1 MAHGKG
7 LLIVIG
13 PAKGKLTGQSK
24 QFSPKA
30 DAADD
35 KARGIKEGSKKDNA
49 LDRKRGVPVK
59 KKGK

>member
-1 MAHGKG
+1 MAKGRG

-13 PAKGKLTGQSK
+13 PAKGKLDGQSK
-24 QFSPKA
+24 QWSPKA
-30 DAADD
+30 DDAYD
-35 KARGIKEGSKKDNA
+35 KAHGIKEGSKKDNA